1 MCVWGGGGGGQPQP
15 LPMRGGLNLHYA
27 TRPNPVI
34 FHSRP
39 GNNEIKRRLAV
50 YDICEFHLASP
61 QCFQELYR
69 REQLSGHSDVLIKK
83 TNVADVLSKKLMY
96 SLLPIKTTL
105 DVEMRDISKSTKVHM
120 VNESQDHTFI
130 NDKTY
135 EIISILCK
143 SNGGSH

>member
-1 MCVWGGGGGGQPQP
+1 M
-15 LPMRGGLNLHYA
+15 
-27 TRPNPVI
+27 
-34 FHSRP
+34 
-39 GNNEIKRRLAV
+39 
-50 YDICEFHLASP
+50 
-61 QCFQELYR
+61 
-69 REQLSGHSDVLIKK
+69 LIKK

-96 SLLPIKTTL
+96 SLLPIKTNL